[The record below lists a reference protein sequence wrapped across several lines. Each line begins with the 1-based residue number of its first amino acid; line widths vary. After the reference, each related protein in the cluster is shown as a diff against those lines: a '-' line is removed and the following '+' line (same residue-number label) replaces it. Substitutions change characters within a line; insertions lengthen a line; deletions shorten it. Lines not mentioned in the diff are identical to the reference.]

1 MFGLAATPS
10 ISKGGQVVKPRE
22 EDNAAFRLR
31 DGWGWECI
39 SEPSGGKGQRC
50 LDNLSG
56 GPGRRPKSKVR
67 AVICGIWSP
76 VRPTQRLWEQEEKF
90 SEVHTEGSTGETE
103 GCQRKTRLQ
112 EVHCHLWN

>member
-1 MFGLAATPS
+1 MLGLAATPS
-10 ISKGGQVVKPRE
+10 ISKGGQGVKPRE

-67 AVICGIWSP
+67 AVICEP
-76 VRPTQRLWEQEEKF
+76 C
-90 SEVHTEGSTGETE
+90 ETYAE
-103 GCQRKTRLQ
+103 TLGARREIL
-112 EVHCHLWN
+112 